1 MQTPLEVLQAYYKHN
16 TFRPQQEEIISNV
29 LLAKDTLA
37 LLPTGGGKSV
47 CYQVPALVKPGV
59 CLVISPLTALIKDQ
73 VNQLKNKNIK
83 AVALIG
89 SLTTEETSNLLDNCL
104 YGDYKFLYIAPERLQ
119 QDWVLERIGKL
130 NLNLIA
136 IDEAHCVSQWGQ
148 DFRPSYLKI
157 KELKKHFATTPFIAL
172 TATATLRVKEE
183 IKTLLAL
190 DNPTEFNASFE
201 RKNISYRITYTS
213 QKVTYLLEV
222 LKKTKEAVIIYVSTR
237 KKTKELEILL
247 NSNTINS
254 TSYHGG
260 MTLKEK
266 DKNMDLWI
274 NNKVKVIVATNAF
287 GMGIDKSNVG
297 LVLHWDLPLNLE
309 NYYQESGRAGRDN
322 QEATA
327 LVITNDYEIKLQQ
340 QRFLNTILLP
350 EELKHVYKKLNSYL
364 KIAYGEGQDVKHQLK
379 LSDFC
384 SKYNLSIIK
393 VHTAFMFLDKQGLL
407 FLENKQTKLP
417 KIKLLLS
424 SKETIR
430 YCSLHPK
437 KGKIINSILRLYAG
451 VLDYETGINISK
463 IAKHAE
469 TNSETVYAVL
479 EKLKLEEILTLN
491 ELQLDTTI
499 YYLEPREDDY
509 TMSRVIPF
517 LKQQNEL
524 KIEQFKQV
532 LYWISNTN
540 KCKNT
545 MLLAYFGEEKNTNC
559 GKCSFCCN
567 ELEKSNLETTILNT
581 LEKEPL
587 TSLELGHLLNCNNN
601 DLISAL
607 KSLLEIKKIEF
618 MNSKF
623 SLK

>member
-1 MQTPLEVLQAYYKHN
+1 MDKVQLLKKYWGYSQ
-16 TFRPQQEEIISNV
+16 FRPFQEEIITTV
-29 LLAKDTLA
+29 LKGEDAMVI
-37 LLPTGGGKSV
+37 LPTGGGKSL
-47 CYQVPALVKPGV
+47 CYQLPSLLLEGSV
-59 CLVISPLTALIKDQ
+59 LVISPLISLMEDQ
-73 VNQLKNKNIK
+73 VKQLERRGIK
-83 AVALIG
+83 AMYFESHPK
-89 SLTTEETSNLLDNCL
+89 SLPLQQQIDNCIH
-104 YGDYKFLYIAPERLQ
+104 GNYKLVFSAPERF
-119 QDWVLERIGKL
+119 L
-130 NLNLIA
+130 NPSFIEQLTQAKIALIA
-136 IDEAHCVSQWGQ
+136 IDEAHCISQWGQ

-157 KELKKHFATTPFIAL
+157 KELKKHFANTPFIAL

-350 EELKHVYKKLNSYL
+350 EELKHIYKKLNSYL

-437 KGKIINSILRLYAG
+437 KGKVLNSILRLYAG
-451 VLDYETGINISK
+451 VLEYETGINISK

-532 LYWISNTN
+532 LYWIYNTD

-545 MLLAYFGEEKNTNC
+545 ILLAYFGEEKNTNC

-567 ELEKSNLETTILNT
+567 ELEKSNLKTAILNT

-601 DLISAL
+601 DLISAI